1 MGYCMVNGVMKY
13 AMPKITNKI
22 AQHKWV
28 RVIHGAKKHK
38 LVKIPGT
45 LSRFTKILDTGFAFI
60 SLFMLLR
67 YQKETLWSAKMNK
80 FRKIVYGQ
88 YVFELLGQDSKHF
101 SDMCLVAAY

>member
-1 MGYCMVNGVMKY
+1 MKY
-13 AMPKITNKI
+13 AMPTITDTI

-67 YQKETLWSAKMNK
+67 YHKETLWSARIKKFCKM
-80 FRKIVYGQ
+80 VYGQ

-101 SDMCLVAAY
+101 SDMCLVAAD